1 MSKKAEIINLEPLTA
16 GQPEKRRLQLDSGRQ
31 VLILSDENE
40 ERLEIVEPD
49 GEVAIKV
56 RLTAEGPVVTI
67 RGAHLELKS
76 TETLALEAKR
86 VKIKAEEAAVV
97 RSEGSLEID
106 SSKKMD
112 IHSENDIR
120 VVGKMI
126 YLN

>member
-1 MSKKAEIINLEPLTA
+1 MSKKAEVINLEPSAA

-31 VLILSDENE
+31 VLILSDENQD
-40 ERLEIVEPD
+40 RLEIVEPN

>member
-1 MSKKAEIINLEPLTA
+1 MSKKAEVLNLEPSA
-16 GQPEKRRLQLDSGRQ
+16 AEQPEKRRLQLDSGRQ

-40 ERLEIVEPD
+40 ERFEIVDPD
-49 GEVAIKV
+49 GDVVIKV
-56 RLTAEGPVVTI
+56 RLTDEGPVVTI
-67 RGAHLELKS
+67 RGAHLKLKS

-86 VKIKAEEAAVV
+86 VKIKAEETAMVK
-97 RSEGSLEID
+97 SEGSLKID

-112 IHSENDIR
+112 IHSQNDIR

>member
-1 MSKKAEIINLEPLTA
+1 MSKKAEVINLEPSAA

-31 VLILSDENE
+31 VLILSDENQD
-40 ERLEIVEPD
+40 RLEIVEPN

-56 RLTAEGPVVTI
+56 RLTDEGPVVTI

-97 RSEGSLEID
+97 KSEGSLEID

-112 IHSENDIR
+112 IHSEDDIR